1 MPEYPL
7 LDLATQRPEPGH
19 YVYRLYDAAGLPL
32 YVGSTG
38 NVWERFGQHAGRL
51 RHQWWGNVDFARTI
65 VEYVSAAGCLGKRC
79 PLPDHALML
88 AREIELI
95 QQLEPKWNRRLG
107 NRCQSGRHLMT
118 PENTY
123 VQPGG
128 TRTCKEC
135 RTERWANLPEEKRK
149 WYARNA
155 NKWAKVK
162 REGLGG
168 DELRAW
174 DRASKQRAEVKA
186 KAAARKKRPEVR
198 AKLAE
203 QQREY
208 RNRPEVRER
217 LNAQQRERRQR
228 PDLKEWLQ
236 GYAQRPEVRARRQE
250 YQGRPEVAARRIEL
264 QRERRAQEKLGKEQS
279 PA

>member
-7 LDLATQRPEPGH
+7 WDFAAQRPEHGH
-19 YVYRLYDAAGLPL
+19 YVYRFHDNGGALL

-51 RHQWWGNVDFARTI
+51 RPAWWPDVAWGLTVVELIGTARCT
-65 VEYVSAAGCLGKRC
+65 GKMY
-79 PLPDHALML
+79 PLPEHQAMLQHEVALIKML
-88 AREIELI
+88 DPAHN
-95 QQLEPKWNRRLG
+95 KNSTG
-107 NRCQSGRHLMT
+107 RCRSGRHQMT

-128 TRTCKEC
+128 GRTCKEC

-149 WYARNA
+149 WYGRNA
-155 NKWAKVK
+155 NKWAKAK
-162 REGLGG
+162 REGLRG

-174 DRASKQRAEVKA
+174 DREYKQRAD
-186 KAAARKKRPEVR
+186 VR
-198 AKLAE
+198 AKERARRNSPE
-203 QQREY
+203 GRAKSAAQQREY

-228 PDLKEWLQ
+228 PAVQEKLRE
-236 GYAQRPEVRARRQE
+236 YAQKPEVRARKQE
-250 YQGRPEVAARRIEL
+250 YRSRPEVNDRINVQ
-264 QRERRAQEKLGKEQS
+264 QRERYAQRTGGES
-279 PA
+279 STI